1 MQQVWTVDQVIYT
14 VRFSYGTQIENLEK
28 LETVKNVSIYLNI
41 TLKFKG
47 LREDG
52 LE

>member
-1 MQQVWTVDQVIYT
+1 MQQVWTGQVIYT

-28 LETVKNVSIYLNI
+28 LETAKNVSIYLINI